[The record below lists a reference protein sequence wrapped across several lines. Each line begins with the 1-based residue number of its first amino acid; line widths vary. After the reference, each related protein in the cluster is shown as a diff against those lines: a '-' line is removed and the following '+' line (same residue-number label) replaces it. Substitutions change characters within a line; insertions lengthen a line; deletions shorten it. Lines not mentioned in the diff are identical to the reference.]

1 MTAAQLQVL
10 QHSLGVDQYGQGRM
24 YRNHYVGECAE
35 CSQLV
40 EMGFMRQYRA
50 SELTG
55 GDPLFRVTD
64 EGKAAMLAESPKPP
78 KLTRSQQRY
87 RRWLNDAADA
97 GWSFGDWLKQG
108 AASPA
113 TWSG

>member
-1 MTAAQLQVL
+1 MTPAQLHVL

-40 EMGFMRQYRA
+40 EMGLMRQYPA

-64 EGKAAMLAESPKPP
+64 EGKAAMLSESPKPP
-78 KLTRSQQRY
+78 KLTRSQKRY
-87 RRWLNDAADA
+87 RAYLDSGAYDC
-97 GWSFGDWLKQG
+97 GWSFGDWLKRKD
-108 AASPA
+108 AA
-113 TWSG
+113 